1 MLAGRA
7 PDLVQRHFE
16 NDVGKQQH
24 SPASSGWDCLAAPQG
39 FEPRYADP
47 ESAVLPLNEG
57 ATSARCGSSCSRL
70 AGAPERDAQSQPLHV
85 TGISPSGQ
93 FPGCGLPDSRLRVI
107 RRSNSNG
114 SHPVPSLSPQISRS
128 QVSAYR
134 PGRTI
139 LRAALRAAAVRECGS
154 LQSSPSPLPAK
165 PFPKAQSPLRPTRC

>member
-1 MLAGRA
+1 MHGFTQSRRRSSVSANATSLEPDYSLDRA
-7 PDLVQRHFE
+7 RLP
-16 NDVGKQQH
+16 
-24 SPASSGWDCLAAPQG
+24 SSIKGEDCLAAPQG

-93 FPGCGLPDSRLRVI
+93 FQRSGQSEHQNPPNSIPVQFSISSLPRAT
-107 RRSNSNG
+107 
-114 SHPVPSLSPQISRS
+114 P
-128 QVSAYR
+128 
-134 PGRTI
+134 
-139 LRAALRAAAVRECGS
+139 RAALRAAAVRECGS